1 MIPTRQIALALAIL
15 STTGKVAAQA
25 VKAARNPLDGIDRYI
40 TATMPDWGVPGV
52 AIAVVKNDRVVY
64 AKGFG
69 VRRLGDTARVTPET
83 MFAIGS
89 ISKSFTAASVGILVD
104 EGKVAWSDPVIR
116 RMPGF
121 AMLTPEAT
129 ASTSIEDLLSH
140 RTGLAGENVVFWGSD
155 VPRAEVVRRIR
166 FLPLAYPARTT
177 FDYQNLAFVAAGE
190 VVATVTGT
198 PWDDFVERRI
208 FRPLG
213 MTRSTTRVSDLGKF
227 QNVATSHAPRNGKVA
242 PIPFLNLD
250 NAAPAGS
257 IVSSV
262 NDMARYARMQL
273 GGGKLEGSRVL
284 SDSTIRQLHT
294 GRTIVPVGS
303 ALGPAFPDAHF
314 IEYGLGWFL
323 QDYHGYQIVS
333 HGGQTDGQHANLLL
347 VPELGLG
354 VVVLTNTLQFGYPIA
369 ITLSVLDSYLG
380 RPARDWSKEMQVRL
394 AAFNENPPPLPAEI
408 AGKSAKIAAS
418 MLVGRYRDD
427 YLGEAV
433 VSQEGQQFS
442 IAMLGR
448 KATLMHWRDEQYT
461 VHWDDPLLLG
471 SLPTATFES
480 SGNGVS
486 LRVGRWV
493 LRRQP

>member
-1 MIPTRQIALALAIL
+1 MIPTRQLVLALAVCSI
-15 STTGKVAAQA
+15 TGNLAAQPA
-25 VKAARNPLDGIDRYI
+25 RSTRNPLDGLDRYI

-52 AIAVVKNDRVVY
+52 AIAIVKDDRVVY
-64 AKGFG
+64 SRGFG

-104 EGKVAWSDPVIR
+104 EGKVAWNDPVIR
-116 RMPGF
+116 RMPSF
-121 AMLTPEAT
+121 AMSTPEAT

-166 FLPLAYPARTT
+166 FLPLANPARTT

-190 VVATVTGT
+190 VVAAVTGT
-198 PWDDFVERRI
+198 SWDDVVERRI

-213 MTRSTTRVSDLGKF
+213 MTRSTTRVSELGNF
-227 QNVATSHAPRNGKVA
+227 RNVATSHAPRNGKLA

-262 NDMARYARMQL
+262 NDMARYVRMQL
-273 GGGKLEGSRVL
+273 GRGKLEGTRVL

-294 GRTIVPVGS
+294 GRTIVPLGS

-323 QDYHGYQIVS
+323 QDYHGYQIVT

-347 VPELGLG
+347 APELGLG

-369 ITLSVLDSYLG
+369 ITLRVLDSYLG
-380 RPARDWSKEMQVRL
+380 RAARDWSKEMRVRL
-394 AAFNENPPPLPAEI
+394 AAFNESPPPLPAEI
-408 AGKSAKIAAS
+408 AGRSAKIAAS
-418 MLVGRYRDD
+418 TLVGRYRDD
-427 YLGEAV
+427 YLGDAV
-433 VSQEGQQFS
+433 VSQEGQQLS
-442 IAMLGR
+442 LAMLGR
-448 KATLMHWRDEQYT
+448 TATLTHWRDEQYA

-471 SLPTATFES
+471 SIPTATFES
-480 SGNGVS
+480 AGNGAS
-486 LRVGRWV
+486 LRIGRWV
-493 LRRQP
+493 MRPQP